1 MNILFYCPFNFDLK
15 SKSLNHLGGIETL
28 NLGLSRLLADKG
40 YKIFLSTNCKKIIK
54 RKNLTNLPI
63 DKVLT
68 KNNKIK
74 FDYIISSNDTQIF
87 DFYKFS
93 KKIFWMHNTLA
104 IEKAIRK
111 KKLLTL
117 IRNKITAVFVS
128 KYLKNVT
135 SKIYLFNNKIVIPNF
150 LSKEFNKVRINYKRK
165 KIIIWSVQ
173 RKRGLQ
179 ETLDMWI
186 KSVYPTNKDAMFYV
200 FGVNKNNY
208 SQKISFYKNHNIFFF
223 GRVSK
228 IKLRNIYS
236 NSIGMICLGYDETFC
251 LNALEGNSC
260 GLPIF
265 TFGKTALNELIHD
278 NNNGIISN
286 DFSQL
291 ALRLNKLLN
300 SNFTIRK
307 RYIKN
312 SYNYSKK
319 YTLDKII
326 NHWIKLLK

>member
-265 TFGKTALNELIHD
+265 TIGKTALNELIHD

-291 ALRLNKLLN
+291 ALRLNKFLN

>member
-1 MNILFYCPFNFDLK
+1 MKILFYCPFNFNLNT
-15 SKSLNHLGGIETL
+15 SKKNFLGGIESLNVTL
-28 NLGLSRLLADKG
+28 ATELAKKKNII
-40 YKIFLSTNCKKIIK
+40 YLASHTNNVIK
-54 RKNLTNLPI
+54 SNNVINIPIKNL
-63 DKVLT
+63 V
-68 KNNKIK
+68 NNRHK
-74 FDYIISSNDTQIF
+74 FDFDCIISSNDTEIF
-87 DFYKFS
+87 DLFKFS

-200 FGVNKNNY
+200 FGVNKNDY
-208 SQKISFYKNHNIFFF
+208 SKKISFYKNHNIFFF

-278 NNNGIISN
+278 KNNGIISN

-291 ALRLNKLLN
+291 ALRLNKFLN

-319 YTLDKII
+319 YTSDKII

>member
-40 YKIFLSTNCKKIIK
+40 HKIFLSTNCKKIIK
-54 RKNLTNLPI
+54 RKNLINLPL

-74 FDYIISSNDTQIF
+74 FDYIISSNDTKIF
-87 DFYKFS
+87 DFYKLT
-93 KKIFWMHNTLA
+93 KKIYWMHNTLA

-186 KSVYPTNKDAMFYV
+186 KSVYPTNKDAMFYI

-223 GRVSK
+223 WQS
-228 IKLRNIYS
+228 
-236 NSIGMICLGYDETFC
+236 F
-251 LNALEGNSC
+251 
-260 GLPIF
+260 
-265 TFGKTALNELIHD
+265 
-278 NNNGIISN
+278 
-286 DFSQL
+286 
-291 ALRLNKLLN
+291 
-300 SNFTIRK
+300 
-307 RYIKN
+307 
-312 SYNYSKK
+312 
-319 YTLDKII
+319 
-326 NHWIKLLK
+326 

>member
-40 YKIFLSTNCKKIIK
+40 HKIFLSTKCKKITK

-68 KNNKIK
+68 KNNKTR

-87 DFYKFS
+87 DFYKLP

-135 SKIYLFNNKIVIPNF
+135 SKIYLFNKKIVIPNF
-150 LSKEFNKVRINYKRK
+150 LSKEFNKIKINYKRK

-173 RKRGLQ
+173 RNRGLQ

-186 KSVYPTNKDAMFYV
+186 KFVYPTNNDAMFYV
-200 FGVNKNNY
+200 FGVSKKDY
-208 SQKISFYKNHNIFFF
+208 SKKIGFYKKHNIFF
-223 GRVSK
+223 
-228 IKLRNIYS
+228 
-236 NSIGMICLGYDETFC
+236 
-251 LNALEGNSC
+251 
-260 GLPIF
+260 
-265 TFGKTALNELIHD
+265 
-278 NNNGIISN
+278 
-286 DFSQL
+286 L
-291 ALRLNKLLN
+291 AEFLRLN
-300 SNFTIRK
+300 
-307 RYIKN
+307 
-312 SYNYSKK
+312 
-319 YTLDKII
+319 
-326 NHWIKLLK
+326 